1 VLASL
6 AASALSNGPELV
18 RTTLLLALIVLV
30 IGALYVRRVRQ
41 RAYRRSHERDGTAQ
55 FLASFPGRA
64 YPEALLRQ
72 TYAYLLERREAAGD
86 YEGEHFTVAPGHDL
100 RTVYHLD
107 GLDIEDAVLV
117 IADRASARLPKAHDL
132 DEMKGRVSTVQDLVE
147 FLVPYFQD
155 DPAAT

>member
-1 VLASL
+1 M
-6 AASALSNGPELV
+6 
-18 RTTLLLALIVLV
+18 TLLVTVILLV
-30 IGALYVRRVRQ
+30 IGALYVRRMRQ
-41 RAYRRSHERDGTAQ
+41 RAYRRSHQRDGRAQ

-72 TYAYLLERREAAGD
+72 TYAYLVERREAAGD
-86 YEGEHFTVAPGHDL
+86 DDGQHFTVAPGHDL

-117 IADRASARLPKAHDL
+117 IADRASVRLPRAHDL
-132 DEMKGRVSTVQDLVE
+132 DDLKGRVATVQDLVE

-155 DPAAT
+155 DSAES

>member
-1 VLASL
+1 M
-6 AASALSNGPELV
+6 
-18 RTTLLLALIVLV
+18 RTTLLLALLVLV
-30 IGALYVRRVRQ
+30 IGLLYVRRARQ
-41 RAYRRSHERDGTAQ
+41 RTSRQTHERDGTAQ
-55 FLASFPGRA
+55 FLASFPAAA

-86 YEGEHFTVAPGHDL
+86 HEGAHFIVAPGHDL
-100 RTVYHLD
+100 RSVYHMD

-132 DEMKGRVSTVQDLVE
+132 DTLKGHVTTVHDLVE

-155 DPAAT
+155 DPAET